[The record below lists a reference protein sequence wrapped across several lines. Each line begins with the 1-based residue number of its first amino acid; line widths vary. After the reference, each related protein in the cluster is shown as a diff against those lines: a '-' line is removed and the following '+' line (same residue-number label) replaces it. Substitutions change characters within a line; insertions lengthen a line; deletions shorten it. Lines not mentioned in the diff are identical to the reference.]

1 MCVKNITRENT
12 TKNLMSRSKVL
23 AKEKFMCKYIRTSLA
38 KKNSFP
44 ENFAFCEIFW
54 IEFSRNQICCSLH
67 KKKNF
72 PVRTGRTVRDQRLSY
87 IIRCKEEEILECRLY
102 SGPTTTYCTWRILG
116 SRGSFLRL
124 LLFIGRILL
133 ISLGFRTKQKI

>member
-1 MCVKNITRENT
+1 
-12 TKNLMSRSKVL
+12 MSRSKVL

-67 KKKNF
+67 KKKKTF
-72 PVRTGRTVRDQRLSY
+72 LLEP
-87 IIRCKEEEILECRLY
+87 EEQ
-102 SGPTTTYCTWRILG
+102 SAT
-116 SRGSFLRL
+116 SA
-124 LLFIGRILL
+124 
-133 ISLGFRTKQKI
+133 